1 MYSDDNNGTIY
12 TDSSVDKDS
21 LTTSEE
27 LIESIKRSVS
37 VMLSYGEASDIIPV
51 GVFRVSKFID
61 FSSKPY
67 KEGIGSPQTTLVEL
81 KRVDLEEGYLQSPG
95 EKLYIPVVNFIDI
108 YPSLIAQ
115 KNSSKLHCDYGVE
128 TYLETLLALEDVISK
143 RIKTKDFN
151 DFSDISVV
159 NAEHKTL
166 DDLNATYVNAQGEL
180 MGNNYSIM
188 PYSLGMVLRKT
199 LVKTMDPPEEEYG
212 RSRGR
217 GR

>member
-12 TDSSVDKDS
+12 TDSSVDKES

-27 LIESIKRSVS
+27 LIESVKRSVS

-81 KRVDLEEGYLQSPG
+81 KRADLEDGYLQSPG

-108 YPSLIAQ
+108 YSSLIAQ
-115 KNSSKLHCDYGVE
+115 RNSSRLHCDYGVE
-128 TYLETLLALEDVISK
+128 SYLEALIALENVISK
-143 RIKTKDFN
+143 RIETKDFN
-151 DFSDISVV
+151 DFIDISLV

-166 DDLNATYVNAQGEL
+166 DDLNATYVNSQGEL
-180 MGNNYSIM
+180 IGNNYSIM

-199 LVKTMDPPEEEYG
+199 LVKTMDSPEKEYG
-212 RSRGR
+212 RSR
-217 GR
+217 

>member
-81 KRVDLEEGYLQSPG
+81 KRVDLEDGYLQSPG

-115 KNSSKLHCDYGVE
+115 ENSSKLHCDYGVE

-166 DDLNATYVNAQGEL
+166 DDLNATYVSAQGEL

-212 RSRGR
+212 RSCGR

>member
-81 KRVDLEEGYLQSPG
+81 KRVDLEDGYLKSPG

-115 KNSSKLHCDYGVE
+115 ENSSKLHCDYGVE

-166 DDLNATYVNAQGEL
+166 DDLNATYVSAQGEL